1 MELQGP
7 FRNAKEITLA
17 SSSPRRQRLLASLG
31 INFYV
36 ISSNA
41 KEKKEAKDSKFELLA
56 IENAINKARSVKEK
70 VYSGVILAADTIVIL
85 ENKILGKPKDEKEC
99 LSMLKLLS
107 GKVHE
112 VITGCCV
119 LDLDENREDTFFV
132 KSEVKIAKFEE
143 SILSAYIATK
153 EGLDKAGCYAVQGIG
168 GFLIEWI
175 KGSYTNVIGL
185 PLKETVEALLR
196 IGAIKIEKS

>member
-168 GFLIEWI
+168 SFLIEWI